1 VAAPTEGWSTRK
13 KILVI
18 LAHPDDPEFFCG
30 ATLARWTSLG
40 NEIQYCLIT
49 NGNKGSSDPN
59 ITPEALAE
67 LRVKEQEKAAAII
80 GVKAIHH
87 LRHDD
92 GTLVPDIE
100 VRKEVIRVIRKVK
113 PEIVVSCDPTN
124 FFPNESYINH
134 PDHRAAGQIAIEAVF
149 PAAGNAMFFPELI
162 TNEGL
167 QPHSV
172 EEVWLSLTN
181 QPNITF
187 DITEFYE
194 TKLNALHEHKSQI
207 GDREAF
213 DLRMR
218 TTRRTKDSTELLPRY
233 EETFRRIV
241 FNK

>member
-1 VAAPTEGWSTRK
+1 VAVQTEGWTSKK

-30 ATLARWTSLG
+30 ATLARWARQG
-40 NEIQYCLIT
+40 NEIEYCLIT
-49 NGNKGSSDPN
+49 NGNKGSSDPTV
-59 ITPEALAE
+59 TPDSLSA
-67 LRVKEQEKAAAII
+67 LRVTEQEKAAAIL
-80 GVKAIHH
+80 GVKIIHH
-87 LRHDD
+87 LGYDD
-92 GTLVPDIE
+92 GMLVADLE

-113 PEIVVSCDPTN
+113 PDIVVTCDPTN
-124 FFPNESYINH
+124 YFPNESYINH
-134 PDHRAAGQIAIEAVF
+134 PDHRAAGQIAIDAVF

-162 TNEGL
+162 ADEGL
-167 QPHSV
+167 FPHSV

-194 TKLNALHEHKSQI
+194 TKLEALHEHKSQI
-207 GDREAF
+207 GEREAF

-218 TTRRTKDSTELLPRY
+218 TTRRTKDSTEQSPKY